1 LKPFGKVSE
10 EVLRKY
16 VLPNI
21 GTPTPSLIQPAGVGV
36 DFGVVKVS
44 NKYLIVSA
52 DPITGVREDIGW
64 YAVNVSAN
72 DVATSGTK
80 PMFLVNVILLSEKES
95 NASLSKITE
104 DVDKAC
110 KNLDISVVGGHTE
123 ITKGIDQTIL
133 VVTSFA
139 FTDKYVSSKNA
150 QAGDVILMTKT
161 VGLEGT
167 SIMVRDYGKY
177 LRNLSALEKRNALNM
192 VEKISVVKEAVLA
205 FNTGYVH
212 AMHDPTEGGVLGG
225 LYEMS
230 VASNLGFFV
239 DESKIPI
246 ASETK
251 KICEALKID
260 PLKLI
265 SSGVLLMAV
274 DPAGKDVV
282 IDLLNKNNI
291 VVSEIGY
298 FRAGERVLISKGR
311 KTLVNASPV
320 DELWRLKRLRL

>member
-1 LKPFGKVSE
+1 
-10 EVLRKY
+10 
-16 VLPNI
+16 
-21 GTPTPSLIQPAGVGV
+21 
-36 DFGVVKVS
+36 
-44 NKYLIVSA
+44 
-52 DPITGVREDIGW
+52 
-64 YAVNVSAN
+64 
-72 DVATSGTK
+72 
-80 PMFLVNVILLSEKES
+80 MFLVNVILLSKKES

>member
-1 LKPFGKVSE
+1 MYNLSFLIRYKHFILYVCCETLKPFGKVSE

-150 QAGDVILMTKT
+150 RQGM
-161 VGLEGT
+161 
-167 SIMVRDYGKY
+167 
-177 LRNLSALEKRNALNM
+177 
-192 VEKISVVKEAVLA
+192 
-205 FNTGYVH
+205 
-212 AMHDPTEGGVLGG
+212 
-225 LYEMS
+225 
-230 VASNLGFFV
+230 
-239 DESKIPI
+239 
-246 ASETK
+246 
-251 KICEALKID
+251 
-260 PLKLI
+260 
-265 SSGVLLMAV
+265 
-274 DPAGKDVV
+274 
-282 IDLLNKNNI
+282 
-291 VVSEIGY
+291 
-298 FRAGERVLISKGR
+298 
-311 KTLVNASPV
+311 
-320 DELWRLKRLRL
+320 

>member
-1 LKPFGKVSE
+1 MSTQDLV
-10 EVLRKY
+10 
-16 VLPNI
+16 
-21 GTPTPSLIQPAGVGV
+21 QPAGVGV

-72 DVATSGTK
+72 DVATSGTR
-80 PMFLVNVILLSEKES
+80 PTFLINVILLSEKES
-95 NASLSKITE
+95 NTSLSKITK

-110 KNLDISVVGGHTE
+110 KSLNISVVGGHTE
-123 ITKGIDQTIL
+123 ITKGLDQTIL

-150 QAGDVILMTKT
+150 QEGDVILMTKT

-167 SIMVRDYGKY
+167 SILVRDYGKY
-177 LRNLSALEKRNALNM
+177 LKKLSTSEKRNALNM
-192 VEKISVVKEAVLA
+192 VERISVVNEAVLA

-212 AMHDPTEGGVLGG
+212 AMHDPTEGGIIGG

-230 VASNLGFFV
+230 VASNLGFMV
-239 DESKIPI
+239 YESKIPI
-246 ASETK
+246 AQETIK
-251 KICEALKID
+251 VCKSLKVD

-282 IDLLNKNNI
+282 KEVLNKNNI
-291 VVSEIGY
+291 VVSEIG
-298 FRAGERVLISKGR
+298 FFKAGDRVLISKEK
-311 KTLVNASPV
+311 KTLVNSSPV
-320 DELWRLKRLRL
+320 DELWKLKRQRL